1 MALALIKEKRSGA
14 KSPWAAYIAQ
24 LPNEYDLLGMWT
36 DDQLVELH
44 SPKLELEAKRQRSEN
59 AAAASAVCKPLKIT
73 PKEMYWGLNTV
84 RSRSFLGKYP
94 ADLEHMMPPYAPGTA
109 ANKTLAIAKKNA
121 KL

>member
-73 PKEMYWGLNTV
+73 PKEMYWGLTRCVRGRSWVNT
-84 RSRSFLGKYP
+84 RRTWS
-94 ADLEHMMPPYAPGTA
+94 T
-109 ANKTLAIAKKNA
+109 
-121 KL
+121 

>member
-44 SPKLELEAKRQRSEN
+44 SPKLEIEAKRQRSEN
-59 AAAASAVCKPLKIT
+59 AAAASAVCKPLKICLLYT
-73 PKEMYWGLNTV
+73 SPSPRDQRG
-84 RSRSFLGKYP
+84 SR
-94 ADLEHMMPPYAPGTA
+94 MPSSA
-109 ANKTLAIAKKNA
+109 
-121 KL
+121 